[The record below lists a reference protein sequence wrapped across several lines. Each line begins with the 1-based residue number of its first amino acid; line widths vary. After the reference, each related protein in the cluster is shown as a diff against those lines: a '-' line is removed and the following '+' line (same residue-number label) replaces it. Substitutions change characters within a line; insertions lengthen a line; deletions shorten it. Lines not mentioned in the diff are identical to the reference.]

1 MGICINPYCDDYFCK
16 DAPSEDLEYCRG
28 CGAALILKHRYRL
41 LKLLKPFS
49 QSQFVKVFEA
59 EDLQTPD
66 QPIIIK
72 VLDYPNPQALNA
84 LYREYTFLRQMSAP
98 FLSVGL
104 DDYFTWTPHAELPVS
119 VTCLVRPKIQGID
132 SDQLIQSNGVLSQD
146 TALLW
151 FKQLLSY
158 LAPIHESGYI
168 HRDIKP
174 ANIIIGAD
182 QKLTLIDFGTIRK
195 IDQEYLTLIG
205 SNLRSQDGGTAGIT
219 RVISSGFSAPEQI
232 DGKALPQSDFFSMG
246 RTLVYWITGKHP
258 TSFEADEYGK
268 IVWRKFAPQLSH
280 PFADFIDELMA
291 QKARER
297 PKNIQEIIT
306 QINQLPRLIKRDRLF
321 HSRGIKLLLL
331 LLLTSSLFALYKG
344 ITVGLSRYY
353 YYRGSEQLLE
363 GNNKAAKDSLNQA
376 IKLDPAFADPYHNVA
391 LLCQR
396 ENNLDC
402 ALNNSR
408 QALKFNPN
416 HWQTYYNL
424 GVLYEDLG
432 DFSAAERY
440 YQQSITASK
449 QTSVLPIN
457 NLARLNILTQRYGQ
471 AIALAQEGLQK
482 TQEPTERSIM
492 NKNLGW
498 AYFSQGKYNEAITAL
513 TEARDLDPQL
523 ADSYCL
529 LAKIYDRQQQSVE
542 ATNHWTACL
551 SLNSNAK
558 EVSVW
563 RAEIL
568 NRPLGQ

>member
-1 MGICINPYCDDYFCK
+1 LGICINPYCDDYFCQ
-16 DAPSEDLEYCRG
+16 DAPPEDPEHCGG
-28 CGAALILKHRYRL
+28 CGAALTLKHRYRL

-59 EDLQTPD
+59 EDLQMPD

-72 VLDYPNPQALNA
+72 ILDYPNPQALNA
-84 LYREYTFLRQMSAP
+84 LYREYLFLRQMSVP
-98 FLSVGL
+98 FLPVGL
-104 DDYFTWTPHAELPVS
+104 DDYFNWSPHAELPVS
-119 VTCLVRPKIQGID
+119 LTCLVLPKIQGLD
-132 SDQLIQSNGVLSQD
+132 SEQFIQLNGVLSQD
-146 TALLW
+146 SALLW

-182 QKLTLIDFGTIRK
+182 QKLTLIDFGAIRK

-205 SNLRSQDGGTAGIT
+205 THLRSAEGGTLGMT

-232 DGKALPQSDFFSMG
+232 DGKALPQSDFFSMA
-246 RTLVYWITGKHP
+246 RTLVYWTTGKHP
-258 TSFEADEYGK
+258 TCLEKDEYGQ
-268 IVWRKFAPQLSH
+268 IIWRKFAPQLSR

-291 QKARER
+291 QKARDR
-297 PKNIQEIIT
+297 PKNIQEIIA
-306 QINQLPRLIKRDRLF
+306 QVDQLPHLIQRDRFF
-321 HSRGIKLLLL
+321 HSRGIKLLLF
-331 LLLTSSLFALYKG
+331 LFLASVLFGLYKG
-344 ITVGLSRYY
+344 GTIGLSRYY

-363 GNNKAAKDSLNQA
+363 GNDQTAKDFLNQA
-376 IKLDPAFADPYHNVA
+376 IKLDPTFADPYHNVA

-396 ENNLDC
+396 TNDLDC
-402 ALNNSR
+402 VLKNSR
-408 QALKFNPN
+408 QVLKFNPN

-432 DFSAAERY
+432 NLSEAEKY
-440 YQQSITASK
+440 YQQSITTSK
-449 QTSVLPIN
+449 RTSVLPIN

-471 AIALAQEGLQK
+471 AIALVQEGLQK
-482 TQEPTERSIM
+482 TQVPTEQSIL

-513 TEARDLDPQL
+513 TTARDLDPQL

-529 LAKIYDRQQQSVE
+529 LAKIYDRQKQTVE

-568 NRPLGQ
+568 NRSPGQ